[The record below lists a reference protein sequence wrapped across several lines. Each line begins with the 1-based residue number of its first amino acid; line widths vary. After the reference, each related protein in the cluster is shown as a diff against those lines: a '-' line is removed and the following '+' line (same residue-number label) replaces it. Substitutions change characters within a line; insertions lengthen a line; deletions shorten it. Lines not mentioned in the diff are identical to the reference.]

1 MEQTI
6 VECHDSCESLFEELI
21 EAMRNP
27 ECDFGEQLSPAI
39 IKEEYGRFKVW
50 RGNVSAHHD
59 ISRRISLDYRLRDSK
74 FYRDKIIRH
83 LNDLSAALNSCK
95 SSNPS
100 GNALASVEHGSWI
113 VNSYEADVINRSP
126 ARAWRETAYR

>member
-6 VECHDSCESLFEELI
+6 VECHDSCENSFKELI
-21 EAMRNP
+21 DAMKNP
-27 ECDFGEQLSPAI
+27 ERDFGEQLSLAS

-50 RGNVSAHHD
+50 RGNVGAHHD

-83 LNDLSAALNSCK
+83 LNDLSAALDNCK
-95 SSNPS
+95 SINFCLSI
-100 GNALASVEHGSWI
+100 LASI
-113 VNSYEADVINRSP
+113 
-126 ARAWRETAYR
+126 

>member
-6 VECHDSCESLFEELI
+6 VECHDSCEKSFGELI
-21 EAMRNP
+21 DAMRNP
-27 ECDFGEQLSPAI
+27 ERDFGEQLSLVS

-50 RGNVSAHHD
+50 RGNVGAHHD

-74 FYRDKIIRH
+74 IYRDKITRH

-95 SSNPS
+95 SLNNLSNILTS
-100 GNALASVEHGSWI
+100 I
-113 VNSYEADVINRSP
+113 
-126 ARAWRETAYR
+126 